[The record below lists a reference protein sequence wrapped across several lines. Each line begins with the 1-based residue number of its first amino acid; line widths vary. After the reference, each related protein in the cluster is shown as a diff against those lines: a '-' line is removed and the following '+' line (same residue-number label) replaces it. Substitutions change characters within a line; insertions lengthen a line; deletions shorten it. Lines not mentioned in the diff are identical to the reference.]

1 VAPNRATK
9 DKVSVTGYLEIL
21 GASVTTFALTNI
33 DDACLLTVLF
43 AQRIPAR
50 RIVAGQYLGFTVIV
64 VVSLLGA
71 FAALAVPSRWVG
83 LLGMVPIALGF
94 RHLLKQSGA
103 GPQGASA
110 MGIASIALITFSNG
124 VDNIGLYVPFFIVG
138 RAYLWL
144 ILVAY
149 ALLIGLWC
157 IGSRLLGSHSLVL
170 GVVDRW
176 AHRVMPIVFIGLGL
190 MILFRR

>member
-1 VAPNRATK
+1 M
-9 DKVSVTGYLEIL
+9 
-21 GASVTTFALTNI
+21 TFALTNI

-50 RIVAGQYLGFTVIV
+50 RIVVGQYLGFALIV

-71 FAALAVPSRWVG
+71 FTALAIPYRWVR
-83 LLGMVPIALGF
+83 LLGLVPIALGI
-94 RHLLKQSGA
+94 RHLLMHPVAS
-103 GPQGASA
+103 PQGASA

-124 VDNIGLYVPFFIVG
+124 ADNIALYVPFFIVA

-176 AHRVMPIVFIGLGL
+176 AHRVMPIVFLGLGL

>member
-1 VAPNRATK
+1 MAPNRATN
-9 DKVSVTGYLEIL
+9 DKAIVTGYLEIL
-21 GASVTTFALTNI
+21 GASVMTFALTNI

-43 AQRIPAR
+43 AQRIPPR
-50 RIVAGQYLGFTVIV
+50 RIVAGQYLGFTLIV

-71 FAALAVPSRWVG
+71 FAALAVPSRWVR
-83 LLGMVPIALGF
+83 LLGMVPIALGL

-103 GPQGASA
+103 GPQGASG

-124 VDNIGLYVPFFIVG
+124 ADNIGLYVPFFIVG

-144 ILVAY
+144 ILAAY

-157 IGSRLLGSHSLVL
+157 IGSRLLGSHSIVL

-176 AHRVMPIVFIGLGL
+176 AHRVIPIVFIGLGL

>member
-1 VAPNRATK
+1 VP
-9 DKVSVTGYLEIL
+9 GYLEIL
-21 GASVTTFALTNI
+21 SASTLTFALTNI

-50 RIVAGQYLGFTVIV
+50 RIVVGQYLGFALIV

-71 FAALAVPSRWVG
+71 FAALAIPYRWVR
-83 LLGMVPIALGF
+83 LLGLVPIALGV
-94 RHLLKQSGA
+94 RHLLKHAAA
-103 GPQGASA
+103 GPPSASA
-110 MGIASIALITFSNG
+110 MGIGYIALITFSNG
-124 VDNIGLYVPFFIVG
+124 ADNIGLYVPFFMVG

-144 ILVAY
+144 ILASY

-157 IGSRLLGSHSLVL
+157 VGSRLLGGHSLVL

-176 AHRVMPIVFIGLGL
+176 AHRVMPIVFIGLGVI
-190 MILFRR
+190 ILFRR

>member
-1 VAPNRATK
+1 MAPNRATK

-50 RIVAGQYLGFTVIV
+50 RIVVGQYLGFAVIV

-71 FAALAVPSRWVG
+71 FAAFVLPDRWVRF
-83 LLGMVPIALGF
+83 LGVLPIALGV
-94 RHLLKQSGA
+94 RHLLKHGEA
-103 GPQGASA
+103 GRRSASA
-110 MGIASIALITFSNG
+110 MGIAPIALITFSNG
-124 VDNIGLYVPFFIVG
+124 ADNIGLYVPFFIVG

-157 IGSRLLGSHSLVL
+157 IGSRLLGSHSIVL